1 MQQEEECEDE
11 DAATRV
17 SAPVAVYY
25 YTDGAGQP
33 AKGPCTIAQLRVL
46 WVSGHIHGATPIWR
60 EGLSSWAT
68 IVEVTEVFTHLSS
81 LAQPPP
87 LPSDLW
93 YYLDASGRQRGG
105 VTPEQLGML
114 LRRGEV
120 DGLTSL
126 WCQGMASWQEL
137 GSIDELRAVLILD
150 AWNPFIAADER
161 PLITRWVNELD
172 AHGRGLAGFSAA

>member
-1 MQQEEECEDE
+1 MRAPLAMQQEEECEDE

-87 LPSDLW
+87 LPSDVIVRIVHEGF
-93 YYLDASGRQRGG
+93 AFSSSRKAK
-105 VTPEQLGML
+105 VT
-114 LRRGEV
+114 
-120 DGLTSL
+120 
-126 WCQGMASWQEL
+126 
-137 GSIDELRAVLILD
+137 
-150 AWNPFIAADER
+150 
-161 PLITRWVNELD
+161 
-172 AHGRGLAGFSAA
+172 